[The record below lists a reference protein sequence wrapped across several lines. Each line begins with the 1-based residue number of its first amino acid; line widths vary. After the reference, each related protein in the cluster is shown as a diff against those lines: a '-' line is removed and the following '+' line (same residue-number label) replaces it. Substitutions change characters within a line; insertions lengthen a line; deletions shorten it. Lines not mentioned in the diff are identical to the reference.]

1 VGKVQR
7 EGAVLHVIAER
18 LLDHSEWLGG
28 IVAAS
33 RDFR

>member
-1 VGKVQR
+1 
-7 EGAVLHVIAER
+7 VIAER
-18 LLDHSEWLGG
+18 LFDHSEWLGG